1 MAIGHMVEPVG
12 ICVVVQSLPG
22 APGNKGIQTWRPIF
36 IKPTYIFTRRVY
48 TERDPEGYIHPTV
61 NHSWFWVEG
70 FYMIDFPS
78 FCLSVFFLRFV
89 HRSCFP
95 TKKKKEEEKKNPVP
109 VKM

>member
-12 ICVVVQSLPG
+12 TCVVVQSLPG
-22 APGNKGIQTWRPIF
+22 APGNKGIQIWRPIF
-36 IKPTYIFTRRVY
+36 IKPTYIFIRRVY
-48 TERDPEGYIHPTV
+48 TERDPEGYIHPNV

-70 FYMIDFPS
+70 FYMTDFPS

-95 TKKKKEEEKKNPVP
+95 TKKKKEEKKNPVP